1 MVAGGST
8 RLPIATRIGNASS
21 ICAGKKMEQ
30 IIMKYMPF
38 AIMLYMSIT
47 SPGFFDVLYHN
58 AMGVL
63 IMTGCLILYV
73 VACFIAD
80 KILKIEI

>member
-1 MVAGGST
+1 
-8 RLPIATRIGNASS
+8 
-21 ICAGKKMEQ
+21 
-30 IIMKYMPF
+30 
-38 AIMLYMSIT
+38 MLYMTIT